1 MNMAFNFSTAYKKYE
16 QQEAQ
21 RRAYYAKLGMAQSDI
36 EAICAFDKEQ
46 FLSDCRYQRRMQS
59 LTTEDEFGDERSPL
73 LVRFADVLTVYQTP
87 SMTERFWWID
97 EIESPELIQKIKKLT
112 VEELEL
118 ITMYV
123 FDSLTQ
129 KEIAEKLN
137 LSQNSVHKR
146 LKKLLKKFF

>member
-1 MNMAFNFSTAYKKYE
+1 MRVLEDLLYFKDSKAHMAFNFSTAYKKYE

-21 RRAYYAKLGMAQSDI
+21 RRAYYAKLGMSQSDI
-36 EAICAFDKEQ
+36 EAICAFDKKQ

-87 SMTERFWWID
+87 SMTERFWWVD

-112 VEELEL
+112 
-118 ITMYV
+118 
-123 FDSLTQ
+123 
-129 KEIAEKLN
+129 
-137 LSQNSVHKR
+137 
-146 LKKLLKKFF
+146 LL

>member
-1 MNMAFNFSTAYKKYE
+1 MAFNFSTAYKKYE

-21 RRAYYAKLGMAQSDI
+21 RRAYYEKLGMSQSDI
-36 EAICAFDKEQ
+36 EAICAFDKKQ

-59 LTTEDEFGDERSPL
+59 LTTEDEYGDERSPL

-87 SMTERFWWID
+87 SMTERFWWVD
-97 EIESPELIQKIKKLT
+97 EIESSELIQKIKKLT
-112 VEELEL
+112 LEELEL

-129 KEIAEKLN
+129 KEIAARLN
-137 LSQNSVHKR
+137 ISQMAVSKR
-146 LKKLLKKFF
+146 LKKVIGKIF

>member
-1 MNMAFNFSTAYKKYE
+1 MAFNFSTAYKKYE

-36 EAICAFDKEQ
+36 ESICAFDKEQ

>member
-1 MNMAFNFSTAYKKYE
+1 MAFNFSTAYKKYE

>member
-1 MNMAFNFSTAYKKYE
+1 MAFNFSTAYKKYE

-36 EAICAFDKEQ
+36 EAICAFDKKQ

-87 SMTERFWWID
+87 SMTERFWWVD
-97 EIESPELIQKIKKLT
+97 EVETPELVQRIKKLT
-112 VEELEL
+112 VDELEL
-118 ITMYV
+118 ITLYV
-123 FDSLTQ
+123 FDGMTYQ
-129 KEIAEKLN
+129 EIADKLGV
-137 LSQNSVHKR
+137 SKMAISKR
-146 LKKLLKKFF
+146 MKKIVKKLF

>member
-1 MNMAFNFSTAYKKYE
+1 MAFNFSTAYKKYE

-59 LTTEDEFGDERSPL
+59 LTTEDDFGDERSPL

-146 LKKLLKKFF
+146 LKKLLRKFF

>member
-1 MNMAFNFSTAYKKYE
+1 MAFNFSTAYKKYE

-21 RRAYYAKLGMAQSDI
+21 RRAYYAKLGMSQSDI

-87 SMTERFWWID
+87 SMTERFWWVD
-97 EIESPELIQKIKKLT
+97 EIESLELIQKIKKLT
-112 VEELEL
+112 LEELEL

-129 KEIAEKLN
+129 TEMAARLN
-137 LSQNSVHKR
+137 ISQKAVSKR
-146 LKKLLKKFF
+146 LKKVIEKIF

>member
-1 MNMAFNFSTAYKKYE
+1 MAFNFAIAYKKYE
-16 QQEAQ
+16 QQETQ
-21 RRAYYAKLGMAQSDI
+21 KRAYYARLGMAQSDI
-36 EAICAFDKEQ
+36 DAICAFDKKQ

-59 LTTEDEFGDERSPL
+59 LTAEDEYGDERSPL
-73 LVRFADVLTVYQTP
+73 LVKFADVLTVYQTP
-87 SMTERFWWID
+87 SMTERFWWVD

-137 LSQNSVHKR
+137 LTQNAVHKR

>member
-1 MNMAFNFSTAYKKYE
+1 MAFNFSTAYKKYE

-36 EAICAFDKEQ
+36 DAICAFDKEQ

-87 SMTERFWWID
+87 SMTERFWWVD
-97 EIESPELIQKIKKLT
+97 EIESTELIQKIKKLT
-112 VEELEL
+112 VEELDL

-123 FDSLTQ
+123 FESLTQ

-137 LSQNSVHKR
+137 VSQIAVHKR

>member
-1 MNMAFNFSTAYKKYE
+1 MIIYLIIIKVFRLTWNMRTMSKHMRVLEDLLYFKDSKAHMAFNFSTAYKKYE

-21 RRAYYAKLGMAQSDI
+21 RRAYYAKLGMSQSDI
-36 EAICAFDKEQ
+36 EAICAFDKKQ

-87 SMTERFWWID
+87 SMTERFWWVD

-112 VEELEL
+112 
-118 ITMYV
+118 
-123 FDSLTQ
+123 
-129 KEIAEKLN
+129 
-137 LSQNSVHKR
+137 
-146 LKKLLKKFF
+146 LL